1 MIQIPD
7 DAPWRAFGA
16 SEAEWG
22 DWRWQQ
28 KNAIDTLEKVERFVR
43 LTADEREGIAHARAA
58 LPFRVTPHFFS
69 LVDPE
74 DPACPL
80 RRQVIPSAAE
90 AIARAGELCDP
101 LGEDEHSPLP
111 GLVHKYEDHVLL
123 LVTDRCASYCRHCTR
138 RRLAGGGGH
147 RGRREAIP
155 ASASPRA
162 SALPR
167 AIDYIARHRE
177 IRDVLI
183 SGGDPLLLSDERLE
197 SILGALR
204 SIDHVEILRIG
215 TRVPAFNPMR
225 VTAALASRL
234 RRFAPL
240 YVVTHFNHARE
251 LSPQAMAACGRL
263 ADAGIPLDNQSV
275 LLRGINSEAAV
286 LKALF
291 EKLLR
296 ARVRPYYLHQ
306 LDLAEGIEH
315 FRTPLATG
323 VEILRALR
331 GHTSGLA
338 IPQLAVDLPGGYG
351 KIAIGPDYVESVGEA
366 GTFFRNWQGRVCP
379 HPYPEPRETDCRCP
393 GEHADAP
400 RSAADPRA
408 ALSRG
413 RNQPNFPGR

>member
-1 MIQIPD
+1 MESIPAD
-7 DAPWRAFGA
+7 MPWRAFDA
-16 SEAEWG
+16 SEADWN

-28 KNAIDTLEKVERFVR
+28 RCAIDTLEKAERLVR
-43 LTADEREGIAHARAA
+43 LTTDERAGISCARTA
-58 LPFRVTPHFFS
+58 LPFRVTPHFLS
-69 LVDPE
+69 LIDPE
-74 DPACPL
+74 DPTCPL

-90 AIARAGELCDP
+90 VIAHRGEFRDP
-101 LGEDEHSPLP
+101 LGEDGHSPVR
-111 GLVHKYEDHVLL
+111 GLVHKYADHVLL
-123 LVTDRCASYCRHCTR
+123 LATDRCASYCRHCTR
-138 RRLAGGGGH
+138 RRIAGGVGH
-147 RGRREAIP
+147 RKQGRANAAQ
-155 ASASPRA
+155 ASVCAR
-162 SALPR
+162 ALPQ

-183 SGGDPLLLSDERLE
+183 SGGDPLLLSDDRLE
-197 SILGALR
+197 MLLRALR

-215 TRVPAFNPMR
+215 TRVLAFNPMR
-225 VTAALASRL
+225 VTAALAALL

-240 YVVTHFNHARE
+240 YVITHFNHARE
-251 LSPQAMAACGRL
+251 LSPQAIAACGRL

-315 FRTPLATG
+315 FRTPLAVG

-351 KIAIGPDYVESVGEA
+351 KIAIGPDYIEAVSEA
-366 GTFFRNWQGRVCP
+366 GTLFRNWQGQICP
-379 HPYPEPRETDCRCP
+379 HPYPEPQETDCRCL
-393 GEHADAP
+393 GERAREQH
-400 RSAADPRA
+400 SA
-408 ALSRG
+408 
-413 RNQPNFPGR
+413 